1 VRKYHEHINSLG
13 ECGYPNCV
21 FPLTINACVII
32 FMELSWRLLTNLIL
46 PWMKISLFDCFFR
59 KKSKPLLGVPH
70 TTLAPI
76 VRKIELASS
85 LPSEK
90 NIGDHYLKKSDSE
103 FQLNNPMISPFKSN
117 RKLTLQRES
126 SQYLKPKSEEETVE
140 QVHECSNIDL
150 NEDLA
155 IGIPTRC
162 TEDNKNNSSRFFP
175 DSEPFD
181 ENTQYKYK
189 TISGDEENEENQDL
203 EREIQISIRSKV
215 IEESSE
221 NESNDGFSSAG
232 PQTPVKRGSSKDF
245 FRDKSLSQPLHTN
258 LENFYEDG
266 DTFGRDEIFNSE
278 SNADLEESKTT
289 DYYGQIQEEEVSN
302 GAIPA
307 FEMYSSRSYDS
318 NYHHLSTHLFIFR
331 LLAIALCFGVSIPG
345 IFGALFFIF
354 LIENRVS
361 LWQKLYYYPRLL
373 PEVAVSID
381 TIWIVAYDSL
391 VLLSVATNASLII
404 FTLYGKSY
412 STWNMTHLL
421 LLWIGIVLSLV
432 LLYYYL
438 QLWFSRTPKE
448 VKVQNQRKKFIVDK
462 LIHRI
467 PDHQDSLPI
476 EML

>member
-1 VRKYHEHINSLG
+1 VHKYHEHINSLG

-21 FPLTINACVII
+21 FPLTINACVIV
-32 FMELSWRLLTNLIL
+32 FMEFSWRLLTNLIL

-59 KKSKPLLGVPH
+59 KKSKPLQGVPH
-70 TTLAPI
+70 TASAPI

-90 NIGDHYLKKSDSE
+90 HIGDHYLKKADSE
-103 FQLNNPMISPFKSN
+103 FQLNNPMMSPLKSN
-117 RKLTLQRES
+117 IKVAMQRES
-126 SQYLKPKSEEETVE
+126 SQYLKTNPAKERVE

-162 TEDNKNNSSRFFP
+162 TEENKNNVSRFFP
-175 DSEPFD
+175 DIEPLD
-181 ENTQYKYK
+181 ESTQYKYK
-189 TISGDEENEENQDL
+189 TISGDEEDEENQDFG
-203 EREIQISIRSKV
+203 REIQISIHSKAL
-215 IEESSE
+215 ESE

-232 PQTPVKRGSSKDF
+232 PQTPVKREGSKDF
-245 FRDKSLSQPLHTN
+245 FRNKSLSQPLHTN
-258 LENFYEDG
+258 LENFYENG
-266 DTFGRDEIFNSE
+266 DTFGRDEIFNTE
-278 SNADLEESKTT
+278 SNADVEESKTT
-289 DYYGQIQEEEVSN
+289 DYYEQIQEEEVSN

-318 NYHHLSTHLFIFR
+318 NYHHLTTHLFIFR

-361 LWQKLYYYPRLL
+361 LWQLLYYYPRSL

-381 TIWIVAYDSL
+381 SIWIVTYDSL
-391 VLLSVATNASLII
+391 VLLSVGTNASLII

-421 LLWIGIVLSLV
+421 LLWIGMVLSLV
-432 LLYYYL
+432 LLYFCL

-448 VKVQNQRKKFIVDK
+448 VKLQNQRKKFVVDK